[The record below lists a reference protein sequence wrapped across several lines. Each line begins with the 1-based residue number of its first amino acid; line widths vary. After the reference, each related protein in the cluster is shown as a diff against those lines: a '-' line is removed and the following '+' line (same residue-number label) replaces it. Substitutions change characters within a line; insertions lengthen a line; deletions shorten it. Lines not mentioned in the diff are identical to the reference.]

1 MKKYKRDYEHFQEGS
16 EKLNKE
22 LDLIAIVDAMRK
34 VHILS
39 DLLMDRHQNFLA
51 ENLPINHIDPK
62 EEMDL
67 KYPKGKEAIEDER
80 IEEKIEDMWE
90 SPGFDHEHTRVKE
103 LLFRICGKGK
113 SWKISKKYALS
124 TFICGK
130 YIFS

>member
-1 MKKYKRDYEHFQEGS
+1 MKKYKKQYKDFEEGT

-39 DLLMDRHQNFLA
+39 NLLLDKHQNFLA
-51 ENLPINHIDPK
+51 NNLPINHIDPK

-67 KYPKGKEAIEDER
+67 AYPKGKEDIEDDR

-90 SPGFDHEHTRVKE
+90 SPGFDHEHMRVKE
-103 LLFRICGKGK
+103 LLYQI
-113 SWKISKKYALS
+113 
-124 TFICGK
+124 
-130 YIFS
+130 